1 MDDFLV
7 MEVRGGEG
15 EAGPGR
21 LGVALDYVCT
31 RAADAG
37 SRHFGKTRIW
47 RCGRYYRE
55 IAF

>member
-15 EAGPGR
+15 EVGPGR

-31 RAADAG
+31 RAPDAE

-47 RCGRYYRE
+47 RCGGHYRE

>member
-15 EAGPGR
+15 GVGAGR

-47 RCGRYYRE
+47 RCDGYYRE
-55 IAF
+55 IAL